1 MTEVTTIVDIMHL
14 KKQGLSK
21 RAVAKRLNISRDTV
35 RKYWDCTRLETSG
48 YGPRAKLID
57 PYRDYITERLEN
69 FPELSAEQLFADI
82 VEKGFEGSKRTVRRY
97 VGEVRPCKHREYK
110 PFETLPGEQAQVDW
124 GHFGTISVEGA
135 TYKLYAF
142 VFTLCWSRVSY
153 VEYII
158 RGDNATFLSCLHR
171 ALFYVGGVPQEIL
184 FDNAK
189 IVVSERVGT
198 IVRFNENLL
207 HFALSCGFKPKACWT
222 YDAESKGKVESVVKY
237 VRRNFFYGLEFVDLT
252 DLNQRVLN
260 WCNNQ
265 ANSRVHGTTGEVPW
279 QRLER
284 ERNYLR
290 PLTISGKPF
299 VLESRHV
306 TRTSLISVEG
316 NQYSVPSRW
325 ARRRVQFRRFE
336 SHLELLDGRDTA
348 GTIQLENGRGKRII
362 CDEHYPAHER
372 AKQRT
377 TASNPLQAQFEGLVP
392 EAAAYLQGLS
402 QSRVGTLR
410 DQMERII
417 ALVEDY
423 PPSLVGQAMQR
434 ALEYGSFGYGTLKR
448 ILQRLEKAPESLPDL
463 NSAEA
468 NLLPAELNVDV
479 EKRDLNYYTALEV
492 VQ

>member
-1 MTEVTTIVDIMHL
+1 MTKRVSN
-14 KKQGLSK
+14 KKQHTRSFFPGMLGLLL
-21 RAVAKRLNISRDTV
+21 VLMDF
-35 RKYWDCTRLETSG
+35 LEI
-48 YGPRAKLID
+48 A
-57 PYRDYITERLEN
+57 
-69 FPELSAEQLFADI
+69 
-82 VEKGFEGSKRTVRRY
+82 
-97 VGEVRPCKHREYK
+97 
-110 PFETLPGEQAQVDW
+110 
-124 GHFGTISVEGA
+124 
-135 TYKLYAF
+135 
-142 VFTLCWSRVSY
+142 
-153 VEYII
+153 
-158 RGDNATFLSCLHR
+158 
-171 ALFYVGGVPQEIL
+171 
-184 FDNAK
+184 
-189 IVVSERVGT
+189 
-198 IVRFNENLL
+198 
-207 HFALSCGFKPKACWT
+207 
-222 YDAESKGKVESVVKY
+222 
-237 VRRNFFYGLEFVDLT
+237 
-252 DLNQRVLN
+252 
-260 WCNNQ
+260 
-265 ANSRVHGTTGEVPW
+265 
-279 QRLER
+279 
-284 ERNYLR
+284 
-290 PLTISGKPF
+290 
-299 VLESRHV
+299 
-306 TRTSLISVEG
+306 SLISVEG
-316 NQYSVPSRW
+316 NQYSAPSRW